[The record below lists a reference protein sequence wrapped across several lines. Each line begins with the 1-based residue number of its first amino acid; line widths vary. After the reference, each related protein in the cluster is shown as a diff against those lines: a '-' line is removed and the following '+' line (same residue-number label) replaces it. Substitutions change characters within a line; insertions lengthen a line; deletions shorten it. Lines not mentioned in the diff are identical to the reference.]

1 VVVLTVTGSGISH
14 IVSFG
19 EPALAARFGFPATLP
34 ADYPG

>member
-19 EPALAARFGFPATLP
+19 EPALAPRFGFSATWPAGTP
-34 ADYPG
+34 S